1 MQLGYFENGQSIR
14 EELMSK
20 PLIAIT
26 GASSGIGEQIAKA
39 FSREGYPLLLMARR
53 AERLEALDLSNCIC
67 EDVDVTDL
75 ESFRRA
81 IVHGEQKYGPVDC
94 LVNNAGVMLLGKAHL
109 QNTYEWNRMVDVNIK
124 GVLNGIH
131 LVLKSM
137 VERQTGT
144 VINMSSVAGHKTGPN
159 LAIYS
164 GTKFAVRAI
173 SESIREEVTHHNVRF
188 TIISPGLVETE
199 LLSHSTDEELR
210 TGFENLKDKMDGF
223 LEPADVANAILYAY
237 QQPQNVCIRE
247 IVLAPTKQIR

>member
-1 MQLGYFENGQSIR
+1 
-14 EELMSK
+14 MSK

-26 GASSGIGEQIAKA
+26 GVSSGIGEEIAKA
-39 FSREGYPLLLMARR
+39 FSREGHPLLIMARR
-53 AERLEALDLSNCIC
+53 IERLKALDLPDCVC
-67 EDVDVTDL
+67 ENVDVTSL

-81 IVHGEQKYGPVDC
+81 IAHGEQKYGPVDC

-109 QNTYEWNRMVDVNIK
+109 QDIEEWNRMVDVNIK

-131 LVLKSM
+131 LVLEGM

-144 VINMSSVAGHKTGPN
+144 VINISSVAGHKTGPN

-173 SESIREEVTHHNVRF
+173 SESIREEVAPHNVRF
-188 TIISPGLVETE
+188 TSISPGLVETE
-199 LLSHSTDEELR
+199 LLSHSSDEELR
-210 TGFENLKDKMDGF
+210 TGFENLKEKMDGF
-223 LEPADVANAILYAY
+223 LEPADVANAVWYAY
-237 QQPQNVCIRE
+237 SEPRNICIRE